1 MPASMFSI
9 DNILA
14 ARPRCKDS
22 VLPVAPS
29 AAAPVVFPALHG
41 DSLYG
46 GAGGGASS
54 DYGAFY
60 PRPVAP
66 GGAGLPA
73 AVGGSRLGY
82 SNYFYGQ
89 LHVQAAPVGP
99 ACCGAVPP
107 LGAQQ
112 CSCVPT
118 PPGYEGPGSVLVS
131 PVPHQMMP
139 YMNVGTLSR
148 TELQL
153 LNQLHCRR
161 KRRHRTIFTDEQLEA
176 LENLFQETKYPDVG
190 TREQLARKVHLREE
204 KVEVWFKNRRAK
216 WRRQKRSSSEES
228 ENAEKWNKTS
238 SKASPEKREEEVH
251 IQLVGSLS
259 ETDASFHLYEDG
271 IPAQGNKKCEAG
283 LTSRMLILSNAWG
296 VLVMAAGT
304 LDAFACYEERLVP
317 RSIRCQNDRMLSGWL
332 LLLFASSLEM
342 NGFQSF

>member
-46 GAGGGASS
+46 AGGGASS

-73 AVGGSRLGY
+73 AVGSSRLGY
-82 SNYFYGQ
+82 NNYFYGQ

-118 PPGYEGPGSVLVS
+118 PPGRVALAPAFAACRGRQLLGRRRVAALAFFFTSQKLFSFCKSASHPPLIFFCGSGAGVCTLGCKLYASWRKMYPCLHRETGRRDSLTGGRSATLLHVLVPS
-131 PVPHQMMP
+131 ICAH
-139 YMNVGTLSR
+139 
-148 TELQL
+148 LQFPAL
-153 LNQLHCRR
+153 PCRR
-161 KRRHRTIFTDEQLEA
+161 
-176 LENLFQETKYPDVG
+176 V
-190 TREQLARKVHLREE
+190 
-204 KVEVWFKNRRAK
+204 
-216 WRRQKRSSSEES
+216 
-228 ENAEKWNKTS
+228 
-238 SKASPEKREEEVH
+238 
-251 IQLVGSLS
+251 
-259 ETDASFHLYEDG
+259 
-271 IPAQGNKKCEAG
+271 
-283 LTSRMLILSNAWG
+283 
-296 VLVMAAGT
+296 
-304 LDAFACYEERLVP
+304 
-317 RSIRCQNDRMLSGWL
+317 
-332 LLLFASSLEM
+332 
-342 NGFQSF
+342 

>member
-118 PPGYEGPGSVLVS
+118 PPGRVAPALASASLALRA
-131 PVPHQMMP
+131 P
-139 YMNVGTLSR
+139 
-148 TELQL
+148 
-153 LNQLHCRR
+153 RR
-161 KRRHRTIFTDEQLEA
+161 
-176 LENLFQETKYPDVG
+176 PG
-190 TREQLARKVHLREE
+190 TRVGGGVFFSHLPPTFLLQTCPQAPSLGGSGAGGCTLAAHFRREL
-204 KVEVWFKNRRAK
+204 A
-216 WRRQKRSSSEES
+216 ES
-228 ENAEKWNKTS
+228 VTV
-238 SKASPEKREEEVH
+238 P
-251 IQLVGSLS
+251 
-259 ETDASFHLYEDG
+259 
-271 IPAQGNKKCEAG
+271 
-283 LTSRMLILSNAWG
+283 AWG
-296 VLVMAAGT
+296 
-304 LDAFACYEERLVP
+304 RL
-317 RSIRCQNDRMLSGWL
+317 
-332 LLLFASSLEM
+332 
-342 NGFQSF
+342 GF

>member
-1 MPASMFSI
+1 MFSI

-46 GAGGGASS
+46 AGGGASS

-82 SNYFYGQ
+82 NNYFYGQ

-118 PPGYEGPGSVLVS
+118 PPGRVALAPAALPRSSVPGAWVGGGAGFSKSVLIS
-131 PVPHQMMP
+131 FF
-139 YMNVGTLSR
+139 LS
-148 TELQL
+148 L
-153 LNQLHCRR
+153 LLAGRARGLLYTCC
-161 KRRHRTIFTDEQLEA
+161 KLEA
-176 LENLFQETKYPDVG
+176 
-190 TREQLARKVHLREE
+190 
-204 KVEVWFKNRRAK
+204 
-216 WRRQKRSSSEES
+216 S
-228 ENAEKWNKTS
+228 
-238 SKASPEKREEEVH
+238 
-251 IQLVGSLS
+251 
-259 ETDASFHLYEDG
+259 
-271 IPAQGNKKCEAG
+271 
-283 LTSRMLILSNAWG
+283 
-296 VLVMAAGT
+296 
-304 LDAFACYEERLVP
+304 
-317 RSIRCQNDRMLSGWL
+317 
-332 LLLFASSLEM
+332 
-342 NGFQSF
+342 

>member
-1 MPASMFSI
+1 MFSI

-46 GAGGGASS
+46 AGGAASS

-118 PPGYEGPGSVLVS
+118 PSG
-131 PVPHQMMP
+131 
-139 YMNVGTLSR
+139 R
-148 TELQL
+148 
-153 LNQLHCRR
+153 
-161 KRRHRTIFTDEQLEA
+161 A
-176 LENLFQETKYPDVG
+176 
-190 TREQLARKVHLREE
+190 ARA
-204 KVEVWFKNRRAK
+204 RASASGR
-216 WRRQKRSSSEES
+216 WR
-228 ENAEKWNKTS
+228 
-238 SKASPEKREEEVH
+238 
-251 IQLVGSLS
+251 
-259 ETDASFHLYEDG
+259 
-271 IPAQGNKKCEAG
+271 
-283 LTSRMLILSNAWG
+283 
-296 VLVMAAGT
+296 
-304 LDAFACYEERLVP
+304 
-317 RSIRCQNDRMLSGWL
+317 
-332 LLLFASSLEM
+332 
-342 NGFQSF
+342 

>member
-1 MPASMFSI
+1 MFSI

-46 GAGGGASS
+46 ASGAASS

-66 GGAGLPA
+66 SGAGLPA

-82 SNYFYGQ
+82 NNYFYGQ

-118 PPGYEGPGSVLVS
+118 PPGRV
-131 PVPHQMMP
+131 
-139 YMNVGTLSR
+139 
-148 TELQL
+148 
-153 LNQLHCRR
+153 
-161 KRRHRTIFTDEQLEA
+161 A
-176 LENLFQETKYPDVG
+176 
-190 TREQLARKVHLREE
+190 LAR
-204 KVEVWFKNRRAK
+204 
-216 WRRQKRSSSEES
+216 
-228 ENAEKWNKTS
+228 
-238 SKASPEKREEEVH
+238 
-251 IQLVGSLS
+251 
-259 ETDASFHLYEDG
+259 
-271 IPAQGNKKCEAG
+271 
-283 LTSRMLILSNAWG
+283 
-296 VLVMAAGT
+296 
-304 LDAFACYEERLVP
+304 AFAACRGPQPLGRERVVAL
-317 RSIRCQNDRMLSGWL
+317 RFFTLH
-332 LLLFASSLEM
+332 
-342 NGFQSF
+342 

>member
-1 MPASMFSI
+1 MFSI

-46 GAGGGASS
+46 AGGGASS

-82 SNYFYGQ
+82 NNYFYGQ

-118 PPGYEGPGSVLVS
+118 PPGRV
-131 PVPHQMMP
+131 
-139 YMNVGTLSR
+139 
-148 TELQL
+148 
-153 LNQLHCRR
+153 
-161 KRRHRTIFTDEQLEA
+161 A
-176 LENLFQETKYPDVG
+176 
-190 TREQLARKVHLREE
+190 LARASAARRRGPQPLGRGWRWRSLLSLCANFSPLANLLPLPPFFLRIGL
-204 KVEVWFKNRRAK
+204 RRLHTGCK
-216 WRRQKRSSSEES
+216 
-228 ENAEKWNKTS
+228 
-238 SKASPEKREEEVH
+238 
-251 IQLVGSLS
+251 L
-259 ETDASFHLYEDG
+259 
-271 IPAQGNKKCEAG
+271 
-283 LTSRMLILSNAWG
+283 
-296 VLVMAAGT
+296 
-304 LDAFACYEERLVP
+304 
-317 RSIRCQNDRMLSGWL
+317 
-332 LLLFASSLEM
+332 
-342 NGFQSF
+342 

>member
-1 MPASMFSI
+1 MFSI

-46 GAGGGASS
+46 AGGGASS

-82 SNYFYGQ
+82 NNYFYGQ

-118 PPGYEGPGSVLVS
+118 PPGRV
-131 PVPHQMMP
+131 
-139 YMNVGTLSR
+139 
-148 TELQL
+148 
-153 LNQLHCRR
+153 
-161 KRRHRTIFTDEQLEA
+161 A
-176 LENLFQETKYPDVG
+176 LAP
-190 TREQLARKVHLREE
+190 
-204 KVEVWFKNRRAK
+204 
-216 WRRQKRSSSEES
+216 
-228 ENAEKWNKTS
+228 
-238 SKASPEKREEEVH
+238 AS
-251 IQLVGSLS
+251 
-259 ETDASFHLYEDG
+259 AS
-271 IPAQGNKKCEAG
+271 
-283 LTSRMLILSNAWG
+283 
-296 VLVMAAGT
+296 AAGRGPQPPGCGWAVALAFFT
-304 LDAFACYEERLVP
+304 LHK
-317 RSIRCQNDRMLSGWL
+317 
-332 LLLFASSLEM
+332 LFSS
-342 NGFQSF
+342 

>member
-1 MPASMFSI
+1 MFSI

-46 GAGGGASS
+46 AGGGASS

-82 SNYFYGQ
+82 NNYFYGQ

-118 PPGYEGPGSVLVS
+118 PPGRVALSPASSACLGPQSLERGWAAALA
-131 PVPHQMMP
+131 
-139 YMNVGTLSR
+139 
-148 TELQL
+148 
-153 LNQLHCRR
+153 
-161 KRRHRTIFTDEQLEA
+161 IFTSRK
-176 LENLFQETKYPDVG
+176 LFS
-190 TREQLARKVHLREE
+190 L
-204 KVEVWFKNRRAK
+204 
-216 WRRQKRSSSEES
+216 QK
-228 ENAEKWNKTS
+228 
-238 SKASPEKREEEVH
+238 
-251 IQLVGSLS
+251 
-259 ETDASFHLYEDG
+259 
-271 IPAQGNKKCEAG
+271 
-283 LTSRMLILSNAWG
+283 
-296 VLVMAAGT
+296 
-304 LDAFACYEERLVP
+304 
-317 RSIRCQNDRMLSGWL
+317 
-332 LLLFASSLEM
+332 
-342 NGFQSF
+342 

>member
-46 GAGGGASS
+46 AGGGASS

-82 SNYFYGQ
+82 NNYFYGQ

-131 PVPHQMMP
+131 PVPHQMLP

-238 SKASPEKREEEVH
+238 SKASPEKREEEDGAQEGASPEH
-251 IQLVGSLS
+251 SWWAGQQLVKDWRGREASRCWCRLS
-259 ETDASFHLYEDG
+259 AWDRDEDK
-271 IPAQGNKKCEAG
+271 N
-283 LTSRMLILSNAWG
+283 MHFVW
-296 VLVMAAGT
+296 
-304 LDAFACYEERLVP
+304 FP
-317 RSIRCQNDRMLSGWL
+317 RPPGSGWGGWRPR
-332 LLLFASSLEM
+332 ASR
-342 NGFQSF
+342 NGF

>member
-1 MPASMFSI
+1 MTSTRYKTNKRFSWSKLRPTRGLSSANAAARGGREEAERTQGAGRGAGLRARRALFRFGPLQEGSGPPHFEAFSSARPHRPPVPARGLGMPASMFSI

-46 GAGGGASS
+46 AGGGASS

-66 GGAGLPA
+66 GSAGLPA

-82 SNYFYGQ
+82 NNYFYGQ

-118 PPGYEGPGSVLVS
+118 PPGRV
-131 PVPHQMMP
+131 
-139 YMNVGTLSR
+139 
-148 TELQL
+148 
-153 LNQLHCRR
+153 
-161 KRRHRTIFTDEQLEA
+161 A
-176 LENLFQETKYPDVG
+176 
-190 TREQLARKVHLREE
+190 
-204 KVEVWFKNRRAK
+204 
-216 WRRQKRSSSEES
+216 
-228 ENAEKWNKTS
+228 
-238 SKASPEKREEEVH
+238 
-251 IQLVGSLS
+251 
-259 ETDASFHLYEDG
+259 
-271 IPAQGNKKCEAG
+271 
-283 LTSRMLILSNAWG
+283 
-296 VLVMAAGT
+296 
-304 LDAFACYEERLVP
+304 
-317 RSIRCQNDRMLSGWL
+317 L
-332 LLLFASSLEM
+332 LLAFTARRSPQSL
-342 NGFQSF
+342 GRGWDVVFSFCIRTDFWCV

>member
-1 MPASMFSI
+1 MFSI

-46 GAGGGASS
+46 AGGGAASS

-82 SNYFYGQ
+82 NNYFYGQ

-118 PPGYEGPGSVLVS
+118 PPGRVALAPASASAAGRGPQPPGRGWAVALAFFTLHKLFSSCKPAPTRPPSFRGSGAGVCTLAANFRRELAETVTVS
-131 PVPHQMMP
+131 
-139 YMNVGTLSR
+139 
-148 TELQL
+148 
-153 LNQLHCRR
+153 
-161 KRRHRTIFTDEQLEA
+161 A
-176 LENLFQETKYPDVG
+176 
-190 TREQLARKVHLREE
+190 
-204 KVEVWFKNRRAK
+204 
-216 WRRQKRSSSEES
+216 WRR
-228 ENAEKWNKTS
+228 
-238 SKASPEKREEEVH
+238 
-251 IQLVGSLS
+251 L
-259 ETDASFHLYEDG
+259 
-271 IPAQGNKKCEAG
+271 
-283 LTSRMLILSNAWG
+283 
-296 VLVMAAGT
+296 
-304 LDAFACYEERLVP
+304 
-317 RSIRCQNDRMLSGWL
+317 
-332 LLLFASSLEM
+332 
-342 NGFQSF
+342 

>member
-46 GAGGGASS
+46 AGGGASS

-66 GGAGLPA
+66 GGAGLSA
-73 AVGGSRLGY
+73 AVGSSRLGY
-82 SNYFYGQ
+82 NNYFYGQ

-118 PPGYEGPGSVLVS
+118 APGRV
-131 PVPHQMMP
+131 
-139 YMNVGTLSR
+139 
-148 TELQL
+148 
-153 LNQLHCRR
+153 
-161 KRRHRTIFTDEQLEA
+161 A
-176 LENLFQETKYPDVG
+176 LAP
-190 TREQLARKVHLREE
+190 
-204 KVEVWFKNRRAK
+204 
-216 WRRQKRSSSEES
+216 
-228 ENAEKWNKTS
+228 
-238 SKASPEKREEEVH
+238 
-251 IQLVGSLS
+251 
-259 ETDASFHLYEDG
+259 
-271 IPAQGNKKCEAG
+271 
-283 LTSRMLILSNAWG
+283 
-296 VLVMAAGT
+296 
-304 LDAFACYEERLVP
+304 AFAACRG
-317 RSIRCQNDRMLSGWL
+317 RKL
-332 LLLFASSLEM
+332 LGRRRGVALAFSLCTKFSPLANLHPTPPPLFFAGRALGFAHLLQTLCELAENVTQCLRRETGAWRFFNWRTL
-342 NGFQSF
+342 

>member
-46 GAGGGASS
+46 AGGGASS

-82 SNYFYGQ
+82 NNYFYGQ

-131 PVPHQMMP
+131 PVPHQMLP

-228 ENAEKWNKTS
+228 ENAEKWNKAS
-238 SKASPEKREEEVH
+238 SKASPEKREEEAQCQAPVTG
-251 IQLVGSLS
+251 LGAGGS
-259 ETDASFHLYEDG
+259 A
-271 IPAQGNKKCEAG
+271 
-283 LTSRMLILSNAWG
+283 R
-296 VLVMAAGT
+296 
-304 LDAFACYEERLVP
+304 R
-317 RSIRCQNDRMLSGWL
+317 R
-332 LLLFASSLEM
+332 
-342 NGFQSF
+342 

>member
-46 GAGGGASS
+46 AGGGASS

-73 AVGGSRLGY
+73 AVGSSRLGY
-82 SNYFYGQ
+82 NNYFYGQ

-118 PPGYEGPGSVLVS
+118 PPGRVALAPAFAACRG
-131 PVPHQMMP
+131 
-139 YMNVGTLSR
+139 R
-148 TELQL
+148 QL
-153 LNQLHCRR
+153 LGRR
-161 KRRHRTIFTDEQLEA
+161 RVAA
-176 LENLFQETKYPDVG
+176 LAF
-190 TREQLARKVHLREE
+190 
-204 KVEVWFKNRRAK
+204 
-216 WRRQKRSSSEES
+216 
-228 ENAEKWNKTS
+228 
-238 SKASPEKREEEVH
+238 
-251 IQLVGSLS
+251 
-259 ETDASFHLYEDG
+259 FHF
-271 IPAQGNKKCEAG
+271 AQ
-283 LTSRMLILSNAWG
+283 T
-296 VLVMAAGT
+296 
-304 LDAFACYEERLVP
+304 F
-317 RSIRCQNDRMLSGWL
+317 L
-332 LLLFASSLEM
+332 LLQICIPPTPYFFFVADRAVGFAHLAANFMRVGGKCTRACIGRLGVEIL
-342 NGFQSF
+342 

>member
-46 GAGGGASS
+46 AGGGASS

-60 PRPVAP
+60 PRAVAP

-73 AVGGSRLGY
+73 AVGSSRLGY
-82 SNYFYGQ
+82 NNYFYGQ

-118 PPGYEGPGSVLVS
+118 PPGRVALALAFAAGRG
-131 PVPHQMMP
+131 
-139 YMNVGTLSR
+139 
-148 TELQL
+148 LQL
-153 LNQLHCRR
+153 LGRRRVVALACFFTLHKLFSFC
-161 KRRHRTIFTDEQLEA
+161 KPASHPPLIFCGSGAGVCTLGCK
-176 LENLFQETKYPDVG
+176 LY
-190 TREQLARKVHLREE
+190 
-204 KVEVWFKNRRAK
+204 
-216 WRRQKRSSSEES
+216 
-228 ENAEKWNKTS
+228 
-238 SKASPEKREEEVH
+238 AS
-251 IQLVGSLS
+251 
-259 ETDASFHLYEDG
+259 
-271 IPAQGNKKCEAG
+271 
-283 LTSRMLILSNAWG
+283 
-296 VLVMAAGT
+296 
-304 LDAFACYEERLVP
+304 
-317 RSIRCQNDRMLSGWL
+317 
-332 LLLFASSLEM
+332 
-342 NGFQSF
+342 

>member
-1 MPASMFSI
+1 MFSI

-22 VLPVAPS
+22 VPPVAPS

-118 PPGYEGPGSVLVS
+118 PPGRVALAPASAS
-131 PVPHQMMP
+131 PA
-139 YMNVGTLSR
+139 
-148 TELQL
+148 
-153 LNQLHCRR
+153 RR
-161 KRRHRTIFTDEQLEA
+161 APRR
-176 LENLFQETKYPDVG
+176 PG
-190 TREQLARKVHLREE
+190 TR
-204 KVEVWFKNRRAK
+204 
-216 WRRQKRSSSEES
+216 
-228 ENAEKWNKTS
+228 
-238 SKASPEKREEEVH
+238 
-251 IQLVGSLS
+251 VGGGVCF
-259 ETDASFHLYEDG
+259 FHLPPTFLLLQTCPQAPSLG
-271 IPAQGNKKCEAG
+271 GSGAG
-283 LTSRMLILSNAWG
+283 ACTLAAHFRLELAATVTVRAWG
-296 VLVMAAGT
+296 
-304 LDAFACYEERLVP
+304 RL
-317 RSIRCQNDRMLSGWL
+317 
-332 LLLFASSLEM
+332 
-342 NGFQSF
+342 GF

>member
-46 GAGGGASS
+46 AGGAASS

-82 SNYFYGQ
+82 NNYFYGQ

-112 CSCVPT
+112 CSCVPAPSGRT
-118 PPGYEGPGSVLVS
+118 ALAPASVAAAALRPGARAGGGASSLHFVQTLLLLQTWTLLSSSFCFFLFSFLLCVGFFFGYCCLSGPGLCTLAANFMRELAETVS
-131 PVPHQMMP
+131 AWGDLGSQ
-139 YMNVGTLSR
+139 
-148 TELQL
+148 
-153 LNQLHCRR
+153 
-161 KRRHRTIFTDEQLEA
+161 
-176 LENLFQETKYPDVG
+176 
-190 TREQLARKVHLREE
+190 
-204 KVEVWFKNRRAK
+204 
-216 WRRQKRSSSEES
+216 
-228 ENAEKWNKTS
+228 
-238 SKASPEKREEEVH
+238 
-251 IQLVGSLS
+251 GSLS
-259 ETDASFHLYEDG
+259 GSG
-271 IPAQGNKKCEAG
+271 RP
-283 LTSRMLILSNAWG
+283 
-296 VLVMAAGT
+296 GT
-304 LDAFACYEERLVP
+304 LPHFPAPSISTRLRFP
-317 RSIRCQNDRMLSGWL
+317 APPW
-332 LLLFASSLEM
+332 
-342 NGFQSF
+342 

>member
-46 GAGGGASS
+46 AGGGASS

-82 SNYFYGQ
+82 NNYFYGQ

-118 PPGYEGPGSVLVS
+118 PPGRVAPSPAFSARLGPPS
-131 PVPHQMMP
+131 P
-139 YMNVGTLSR
+139 GR
-148 TELQL
+148 GWAAA
-153 LNQLHCRR
+153 RA
-161 KRRHRTIFTDEQLEA
+161 IFTLRK
-176 LENLFQETKYPDVG
+176 LFS
-190 TREQLARKVHLREE
+190 LRK
-204 KVEVWFKNRRAK
+204 
-216 WRRQKRSSSEES
+216 
-228 ENAEKWNKTS
+228 
-238 SKASPEKREEEVH
+238 
-251 IQLVGSLS
+251 
-259 ETDASFHLYEDG
+259 
-271 IPAQGNKKCEAG
+271 
-283 LTSRMLILSNAWG
+283 
-296 VLVMAAGT
+296 
-304 LDAFACYEERLVP
+304 
-317 RSIRCQNDRMLSGWL
+317 
-332 LLLFASSLEM
+332 
-342 NGFQSF
+342 

>member
-1 MPASMFSI
+1 MTSTQYKTNKRFSWSELRPTRGLSSANAAARGGREEGARTQGAGRGAGLRAPPRSLSVWSAAGGEWTPHPLLPDFEAFSSARPRSPPVPARGSGMPASMFSI

-46 GAGGGASS
+46 ASGGTSS

-60 PRPVAP
+60 PRSVAP

-82 SNYFYGQ
+82 NNYFYGQ

-118 PPGYEGPGSVLVS
+118 PPGRVAIARACAATAVLS
-131 PVPHQMMP
+131 HRGMDRWCIL
-139 YMNVGTLSR
+139 YSSCTDSLLATLSP
-148 TELQL
+148 L
-153 LNQLHCRR
+153 LWA
-161 KRRHRTIFTDEQLEA
+161 D
-176 LENLFQETKYPDVG
+176 
-190 TREQLARKVHLREE
+190 
-204 KVEVWFKNRRAK
+204 W
-216 WRRQKRSSSEES
+216 
-228 ENAEKWNKTS
+228 
-238 SKASPEKREEEVH
+238 
-251 IQLVGSLS
+251 
-259 ETDASFHLYEDG
+259 
-271 IPAQGNKKCEAG
+271 AQGFAP
-283 LTSRMLILSNAWG
+283 TSASK
-296 VLVMAAGT
+296 
-304 LDAFACYEERLVP
+304 
-317 RSIRCQNDRMLSGWL
+317 L
-332 LLLFASSLEM
+332 LGES
-342 NGFQSF
+342 

>member
-14 ARPRCKDS
+14 ARPRCKDA

-46 GAGGGASS
+46 AGGGTSS

-73 AVGGSRLGY
+73 AVGSSRLGY
-82 SNYFYGQ
+82 NSYFYGQ

-118 PPGYEGPGSVLVS
+118 PPGRVA
-131 PVPHQMMP
+131 
-139 YMNVGTLSR
+139 
-148 TELQL
+148 
-153 LNQLHCRR
+153 
-161 KRRHRTIFTDEQLEA
+161 IA
-176 LENLFQETKYPDVG
+176 
-190 TREQLARKVHLREE
+190 RE
-204 KVEVWFKNRRAK
+204 
-216 WRRQKRSSSEES
+216 
-228 ENAEKWNKTS
+228 
-238 SKASPEKREEEVH
+238 P
-251 IQLVGSLS
+251 
-259 ETDASFHLYEDG
+259 
-271 IPAQGNKKCEAG
+271 
-283 LTSRMLILSNAWG
+283 
-296 VLVMAAGT
+296 
-304 LDAFACYEERLVP
+304 AFATAAVGGCRGMDARFACFTHLAPTFSLCKPSPFSHLFIY
-317 RSIRCQNDRMLSGWL
+317 L
-332 LLLFASSLEM
+332 LLLI
-342 NGFQSF
+342 N